1 MQQLKNK
8 TKSIPF
14 SSIQLLPEL
23 GKKNGWV
30 HGTHPVHLFPAVG
43 SPNGR
48 ASDPLS
54 PRPAG
59 GAAAVARPD
68 ANEPGGPAPCRKW
81 LRRGR
86 ALREGPGGRAGVMA
100 ATEAAAAASAAPA
113 PGVPAMPTS
122 MRGAAAAASGPW
134 GPSESRLQ
142 GSRPRP
148 ARARAAAVPVPPARE
163 LIQPSVSELSR
174 AVRTNILCTV
184 RGCGKILPNSPAL
197 NMHLVKS
204 HRLQVSWPRWGARG
218 LRGLRGTRRPAPDH
232 ARRERGARTRTGP
245 AASWWRAHNTTA
257 SCLLPGFLDER
268 QVMPLRHLCATP
280 ALSAPSAK
288 PPVGPTR
295 VVIQTQL

>member
-1 MQQLKNK
+1 MGPWN
-8 TKSIPF
+8 P
-14 SSIQLLPEL
+14 SSSPVLP
-23 GKKNGWV
+23 
-30 HGTHPVHLFPAVG
+30 TVG

-113 PGVPAMPTS
+113 PGVPAMPAS

-142 GSRPRP
+142 GSRQRP
-148 ARARAAAVPVPPARE
+148 ARAQAAVPVPPARE

-218 LRGLRGTRRPAPDH
+218 LLGLRGTRPPAPDH

-245 AASWWRAHNTTA
+245 AASR
-257 SCLLPGFLDER
+257 
-268 QVMPLRHLCATP
+268 
-280 ALSAPSAK
+280 
-288 PPVGPTR
+288 
-295 VVIQTQL
+295 